1 MRCSQAQRQFSSYID
16 GAVSGVEMRNI
27 SNHLEECAGCR
38 DEYAQLENTRVLV
51 SSLGRKQAPPEL
63 ALRIR
68 VRLSAESSRSWSQ
81 VINGHA
87 LALRYAVQ
95 SFMLPATA
103 GVLTAAFLFAIV
115 FGFFVTP
122 PVSAFENDV
131 PTMLYTP
138 PRLESSLSYPESEL
152 TLDSPILIETS
163 VDASGKVQ
171 NYRIISGRDD
181 EQIREQLNRALLF
194 TIFAP
199 AQSFGRPVPG
209 KVVISFSHIN
219 VGG

>member
-1 MRCSQAQRQFSSYID
+1 MRCNQARRQFSSYID
-16 GAVSGVEMRNI
+16 GAVNGVEMRNI
-27 SNHLEECAGCR
+27 SNHLEGCAGCR

-68 VRLSAESSRSWSQ
+68 VQLSEESSRSWTQ
-81 VINGHA
+81 VINGRA
-87 LALRYAVQ
+87 LALRYAFNT
-95 SFMLPATA
+95 FMLPATA
-103 GVLTAAFLFAIV
+103 GVLTAAFFFAILI
-115 FGFFVTP
+115 GFFVTP
-122 PVSAFENDV
+122 PVSAYDV
-131 PTMLYTP
+131 PSNLYTP
-138 PRLESSLSYPESEL
+138 PRLESSGYPENEL

-181 EQIREQLNRALLF
+181 ELIREQLNRALLF

>member
-1 MRCSQAQRQFSSYID
+1 MRCNQARRQFSSYID
-16 GAVSGVEMRNI
+16 GAVSGLEMRAI
-27 SNHLEECAGCR
+27 SVHLQQCTACR
-38 DEYAQLENTRVLV
+38 DEYKQLENTRVLV
-51 SSLGRKQAPPEL
+51 SSLGRKHAPPEL

-68 VRLSAESSRSWSQ
+68 IRLSAENSRTWSQ
-81 VINGHA
+81 VISGHA
-87 LALRYAVQ
+87 LALQYAFR

-103 GVLTAAFLFAIV
+103 GMVTAAFFFAILI
-115 FGFFVTP
+115 GFFVTP
-122 PVSAFENDV
+122 RVSADDV

-138 PRLESSLSYPESEL
+138 PRLESSTYPENEL
-152 TLDSPILIETS
+152 NLDSPILIETY

-209 KVVISFSHIN
+209 KAVISFSHIN

>member
-1 MRCSQAQRQFSSYID
+1 
-16 GAVSGVEMRNI
+16 MRNI
-27 SNHLEECAGCR
+27 SNHLEGCAGCR

-68 VRLSAESSRSWSQ
+68 VRLSAENSRRWSQ
-81 VINGHA
+81 VISGQA
-87 LALRYAVQ
+87 LALQHAFH

-103 GVLTAAFLFAIV
+103 GVLTAAFLFAIL

-138 PRLESSLSYPESEL
+138 PRLESSGYPENEL

-163 VDASGKVQ
+163 VDAMGKVQ